1 VADTLTFYQ
10 SDGSDE
16 WRWRYQAE
24 GNFEKLA
31 NGGESYQNLDACAES
46 AFRVCG
52 LRLGRGAEGHITAA
66 ANQEFIRDGYSVLV
80 QIELPT

>member
-1 VADTLTFYQ
+1 MADKLSFYQ
-10 SDGSDE
+10 SRGSRQ

-31 NGGESYQNLDACAES
+31 NGGESYHSLDDCVNS

-52 LRLGRGAEGHITAA
+52 IRLGRGITPATITAA
-66 ANQEFIRDGYSVLV
+66 AGREYLRDGYSVEV
-80 QIELPT
+80 EIKGS

>member
-10 SDGSDE
+10 SEPNNE

-24 GNFEKLA
+24 GNAEKLA
-31 NGGESYQNLDACAES
+31 NGGESYHSLDSCVES

-52 LRLGRGAEGHITAA
+52 LDQHPDPE
-66 ANQEFIRDGYSVLV
+66 VLV
-80 QIELPT
+80 ASGFTLARANGMSVEVQVEASS